1 LKMEESYELELN
13 GKKLTIQ
20 IGKVARQSDGAAL
33 VRLADTMILATAVAA
48 KEVIEGQDFFPLT
61 VDYREKAYAA
71 GRIPGGFF
79 KREGRPTEKEIL
91 SARLIDRSLRP
102 LFPEGYLK
110 EIQVMVMVL
119 SSDQENDADI
129 LGIIG
134 SSIALS
140 ISEIPFYEPIA
151 AVRVGRMDGNLV
163 LNPTFSQLEESDINL
178 VVAGTENNLVMVEGG
193 CQEVSEEDLLSALDF
208 GHKEIKKIIEL
219 QKKIIRDWG
228 KEKPKVEPEPA
239 DPMLLEEVSKS
250 ALMKI
255 KKANRTVDKS
265 ERQSILD
272 EMEESVMLELVEKFP
287 ESETKIASALIELER
302 KDIREMILR
311 EGLRIDGRTPRDIR
325 PITCE
330 IGILPRAHGS
340 ALFTRGQT
348 QSLAVTTLGSK
359 MDEQKIEDLEGEST
373 KSYMLHYNFPPFS
386 VGEVRPVRG
395 PGRREI
401 GHGALAER
409 AIQPVIP
416 KEEVFPYTV
425 RIVSDILESNGSS
438 SMATVCGATLSLMDA
453 GVPIKA
459 PVAGIAMGLI
469 KEDEKTII
477 LTDILGAEDHYGD
490 MDFKITG
497 TRKGIT
503 AFQMD
508 IKISG
513 LNLSIMQEALL
524 QARDARLYILDLM
537 EKTIAK
543 PRPELSVY
551 APRIITFKVK
561 QDKIGEI
568 IGPGGKNIRGIIEQT
583 GAEINIE
590 DDGSVFI
597 ASKDQKAG
605 ELAQELIYKLI
616 EEPEVGKV
624 YLGKVRRITPF
635 GAFVEIL
642 PGQDG
647 LVHISEL
654 DTKRVNRVEDIL
666 NVGDEVTVKVIGI
679 DNEGKIKLSRKA
691 CLSPDHSRKR

>member
-1 LKMEESYELELN
+1 MEKSYELDLD

-20 IGKVARQSDGAAL
+20 IGRVARQADGAAL
-33 VRLADTMILATAVAA
+33 VRLADTMILATAVGTEEA
-48 KEVIEGQDFFPLT
+48 IEGQDFFPLT

-79 KREGRPTEKEIL
+79 KREGRPTEREIL

-102 LFPEGYLK
+102 LFPEGYLN
-110 EIQVMVMVL
+110 EVQVMAMVL

-129 LGIIG
+129 LGILG
-134 SSIALS
+134 SSVALG

-151 AVRVGRMDGNLV
+151 AVRIGRIDGNFV
-163 LNPTFSQLEESDINL
+163 INPTFSQIEESDINL
-178 VVAGTENNLVMVEGG
+178 VVSGTEENIVMVEGG
-193 CQEVSEEDLLSALDF
+193 CQEISEEDLISALDY
-208 GHKEIKKIIEL
+208 GQKWIKKLVGL
-219 QKKIIRDWG
+219 QREIIREFG
-228 KEKPKVEPEPA
+228 KEKPKVEPVPV
-239 DPMLLEEVSKS
+239 DPVLLEEVSKL
-250 ALMKI
+250 AIEKI
-255 KKANRTVDKS
+255 KQANRTLDKVA
-265 ERQSILD
+265 RQKILD
-272 EMEESVMLELVEKFP
+272 EMQESVLQELAEKFP
-287 ESETKIASALIELER
+287 ESETKIASILIDLEQ
-302 KDIREMILR
+302 KDIREMILK
-311 EGLRIDGRTPRDIR
+311 EGVRIDGRKANEIR
-325 PITCE
+325 PVTCE
-330 IGILPRAHGS
+330 ISVLPRAHGS

-348 QSLAVTTLGSK
+348 QALAVATLGSK

-438 SMATVCGATLSLMDA
+438 SMATVCGGTLSLMDA

-469 KEDEKTII
+469 KEEGKTVV

-490 MDFKITG
+490 MDFKVTG

-513 LNLSIMQEALL
+513 LTLSIMQEALH
-524 QARDARLYILDLM
+524 QAREARVYILDIM
-537 EKTIAK
+537 EKTIAQ

-561 QDKIGEI
+561 QNKIGEI
-568 IGPGGKNIRGIIEQT
+568 IGPGGKMIRSIIEQT

-597 ASKDQKAG
+597 SSKDSKAG
-605 ELAQELIYKLI
+605 ELAQELIMKLT
-616 EEPEVGKV
+616 EEPEVGKS
-624 YLGKVRRITPF
+624 YLGKVRRVTAF

-654 DTKRVNRVEDIL
+654 DFKRVNRVEDVL
-666 NVGDEVTVKVIGI
+666 NVGDEVTVKIIGI

-691 CLSPDHSRKR
+691 CLTQNEGRKR

>member
-1 LKMEESYELELN
+1 MEKSYELDLD

-20 IGKVARQSDGAAL
+20 IGRVARQADGAAL
-33 VRLADTMILATAVAA
+33 VRLADTMILATAVGSEEA
-48 KEVIEGQDFFPLT
+48 IEGQDFFPLT

-79 KREGRPTEKEIL
+79 KREGRPTEREIL

-102 LFPEGYLK
+102 LFPEGYMN
-110 EIQVMVMVL
+110 EVQVMAMVL

-129 LGIIG
+129 LGILG
-134 SSIALS
+134 SSIALG

-151 AVRVGRMDGNLV
+151 AVRIGRIEGNFV
-163 LNPTFSQLEESDINL
+163 VNPTFSQIEESDINL
-178 VVAGTENNLVMVEGG
+178 VVSGTEENIVMVEGG
-193 CQEVSEEDLLSALDF
+193 CQEISEEDLISALDY
-208 GHKEIKKIIEL
+208 GQKWIKKLIGL
-219 QKKIIRDWG
+219 QRDIIREFG
-228 KEKPKVEPEPA
+228 KEKPKVEPVPV
-239 DPMLLEEVSKS
+239 DHVLLEEVSKLS
-250 ALMKI
+250 IAKI
-255 KKANRTVDKS
+255 KQANRTLDKVA
-265 ERQSILD
+265 RQKILD
-272 EMEESVMLELVEKFP
+272 DMQEAVLQELAEKFP
-287 ESETKIASALIELER
+287 ESETRIASILIDLEQ
-302 KDIREMILR
+302 KDIREMILK
-311 EGLRIDGRTPRDIR
+311 EGVRIDGRKPNEIR

-330 IGILPRAHGS
+330 IGVLPRAHGS

-348 QSLAVTTLGSK
+348 QALAVATLGSK

-438 SMATVCGATLSLMDA
+438 SMATVCGGTLSLMDA

-469 KEDEKTII
+469 KEEEKTVV

-490 MDFKITG
+490 MDFKVTG

-513 LNLSIMQEALL
+513 LNLPVMQEALH
-524 QARDARLYILDLM
+524 QARDARLYILEIM

-561 QDKIGEI
+561 QAKIGEI
-568 IGPGGKNIRGIIEQT
+568 IGPGGKMIRSIIEQT

-597 ASKDQKAG
+597 SSKDSKAG
-605 ELAQELIYKLI
+605 ELAQELIMKLT
-616 EEPEVGKV
+616 EEPEVGKC
-624 YLGKVRRITPF
+624 YLGKVRRVTAF

-654 DTKRVNRVEDIL
+654 DFKRVNRVEDVL
-666 NVGDEVTVKVIGI
+666 NVGDEVTVKIIGI

-691 CLSPDHSRKR
+691 CLTQNEGGKR

>member
-1 LKMEESYELELN
+1 MEKSYELDLD

-20 IGKVARQSDGAAL
+20 IGRVARQADGAAL
-33 VRLADTMILATAVAA
+33 VRLADTMILATAVGAEEA
-48 KEVIEGQDFFPLT
+48 VEGQDFFPLT

-79 KREGRPTEKEIL
+79 KREGRPTEREIL

-102 LFPEGYLK
+102 LFPEGYLN
-110 EIQVMVMVL
+110 EVQVMAMVL

-129 LGIIG
+129 LGILG
-134 SSIALS
+134 SSIALG

-151 AVRVGRMDGNLV
+151 AVRIGRIDGNFV
-163 LNPTFSQLEESDINL
+163 VNPTFSQIEVSDINL
-178 VVAGTENNLVMVEGG
+178 VVSGTEENIVMVEGG
-193 CQEVSEEDLLSALDF
+193 CQEISEEDLISALDY
-208 GHKEIKKIIEL
+208 GQKWIKKLVGLQREIIQEF
-219 QKKIIRDWG
+219 G
-228 KEKPKVEPEPA
+228 KEKPKVEPLRV
-239 DPMLLEEVSKS
+239 DPVLLEEVSKL
-250 ALMKI
+250 ALDKI
-255 KKANRTVDKS
+255 KLANRTVDKTT
-265 ERQSILD
+265 RQKVLD
-272 EMEESVMLELVEKFP
+272 EMQESVLQELAEKFP
-287 ESETKIASALIELER
+287 ESETKIASILIDLEQ
-302 KDIREMILR
+302 KDIREMILK
-311 EGLRIDGRTPRDIR
+311 EGVRIDGRKAGEIR
-325 PITCE
+325 PVTCE
-330 IGILPRAHGS
+330 IGVLPRAHGS

-348 QSLAVTTLGSK
+348 QALAVATLGSK
-359 MDEQKIEDLEGEST
+359 MDEQRIEDLEGEST

-386 VGEVRPVRG
+386 VGEVKPVRG

-438 SMATVCGATLSLMDA
+438 SMATVCGGTLSLMDA

-459 PVAGIAMGLI
+459 PVAGIAMGLV
-469 KEDEKTII
+469 KEEDKTVI

-490 MDFKITG
+490 MDFKVTG

-513 LNLSIMQEALL
+513 LNLSIMQEALH
-524 QARDARLYILDLM
+524 QAREARVYILDIM

-568 IGPGGKNIRGIIEQT
+568 IGPGGKMIRSIIEQT

-597 ASKDQKAG
+597 SSKDSKAG
-605 ELAQELIYKLI
+605 ELALELIMKLT
-616 EEPEVGKV
+616 EEPEVGKC
-624 YLGKVRRITPF
+624 YLGKVRRVTAF

-654 DTKRVNRVEDIL
+654 DFKRVNRVEDVL
-666 NVGDEVTVKVIGI
+666 NVGDEVTVKIIGI

-691 CLSPDHSRKR
+691 CLTQNEGRKR

>member
-1 LKMEESYELELN
+1 MEKSYELDLD

-20 IGKVARQSDGAAL
+20 IGRVARQADGAAL
-33 VRLADTMILATAVAA
+33 VRLADTMILATAVGTEEA
-48 KEVIEGQDFFPLT
+48 IEGQDFFPLT

-79 KREGRPTEKEIL
+79 KREGRPTEREIL

-102 LFPEGYLK
+102 LFPEGYLN
-110 EIQVMVMVL
+110 EVQVMAMVL

-129 LGIIG
+129 LGILG
-134 SSIALS
+134 SSVALG

-151 AVRVGRMDGNLV
+151 AVRVGRIDGNFV
-163 LNPTFSQLEESDINL
+163 VNPTFSQIEESDINL
-178 VVAGTENNLVMVEGG
+178 VVSGTEENIVMVEGG
-193 CQEVSEEDLLSALDF
+193 CQEISEEDLISALDY
-208 GHKEIKKIIEL
+208 GQKWIKKLVGLQREIIQEF
-219 QKKIIRDWG
+219 G
-228 KEKPKVEPEPA
+228 KEKPKVEPVPV
-239 DPMLLEEVSKS
+239 DPVLLEEVSKLS
-250 ALMKI
+250 MEKI
-255 KKANRTVDKS
+255 KQANRTLDKVA
-265 ERQSILD
+265 RQKILD
-272 EMEESVMLELVEKFP
+272 EMQESVLQELAEKFP
-287 ESETKIASALIELER
+287 ESETKIASILIDLEQ
-302 KDIREMILR
+302 KDIREMILK
-311 EGLRIDGRTPRDIR
+311 EGVRIDGRKANEIR
-325 PITCE
+325 PVTCE
-330 IGILPRAHGS
+330 IGVLPRAHGS

-348 QSLAVTTLGSK
+348 QALAVATLGSK

-438 SMATVCGATLSLMDA
+438 SMATVCGGTLSLMDA

-469 KEDEKTII
+469 KEEEKTVV

-490 MDFKITG
+490 MDFKVTG

-513 LNLSIMQEALL
+513 LNLSIMQEALH
-524 QARDARLYILDLM
+524 QAREARLYILDIM
-537 EKTIAK
+537 EKTIAQ

-568 IGPGGKNIRGIIEQT
+568 IGPGGKMIRSIIEQT

-597 ASKDQKAG
+597 SSKDSKAG
-605 ELAQELIYKLI
+605 ELAQELIMKLT
-616 EEPEVGKV
+616 EEPEVGKC
-624 YLGKVRRITPF
+624 YLGKVRRVTAF
-635 GAFVEIL
+635 GAFVEII

-654 DTKRVNRVEDIL
+654 DFKRVNRVEDVL
-666 NVGDEVTVKVIGI
+666 NVGDEVTVKIIGI

-691 CLSPDHSRKR
+691 CLTQNEGRKS

>member
-1 LKMEESYELELN
+1 MEKSYELDLD
-13 GKKLTIQ
+13 GKKLTVQ
-20 IGKVARQSDGAAL
+20 IGRVARQADGAAL
-33 VRLADTMILATAVAA
+33 VRLADTMILATAVGAEEA
-48 KEVIEGQDFFPLT
+48 IEGQDFFPLT

-79 KREGRPTEKEIL
+79 KREGRPTEREIL

-102 LFPEGYLK
+102 LFPEGYLN
-110 EIQVMVMVL
+110 EVQVMAMVL

-129 LGIIG
+129 LGILG
-134 SSIALS
+134 SSIALG

-151 AVRVGRMDGNLV
+151 AVRIGRIDGNFV
-163 LNPTFSQLEESDINL
+163 VNPTFSQIEESDINL
-178 VVAGTENNLVMVEGG
+178 VVSGTEKNIVMVEGG
-193 CQEVSEEDLLSALDF
+193 CQEISEEDLISALDY
-208 GHKEIKKIIEL
+208 GQKWIKKLVGLQREIIQEF
-219 QKKIIRDWG
+219 G
-228 KEKPKVEPEPA
+228 KEKPKVEPVPV
-239 DPMLLEEVSKS
+239 DPVLLEEVSKL
-250 ALMKI
+250 AIEKI
-255 KKANRTVDKS
+255 KQANRTLDKVA
-265 ERQSILD
+265 RQKILD
-272 EMEESVMLELVEKFP
+272 EMQESVLQELAEKFP
-287 ESETKIASALIELER
+287 ESETKIASILIDLEQ
-302 KDIREMILR
+302 KDIREMILK
-311 EGLRIDGRTPRDIR
+311 EGVRIDGRKVNEIR
-325 PITCE
+325 PVTCE
-330 IGILPRAHGS
+330 IGVLPRAHGS

-348 QSLAVTTLGSK
+348 QALAVATLGSK

-438 SMATVCGATLSLMDA
+438 SMATVCGGTLSLMDA

-469 KEDEKTII
+469 KEEDRTVI

-490 MDFKITG
+490 MDFKVTG

-513 LNLSIMQEALL
+513 LNLSIMQEALC
-524 QARDARLYILDLM
+524 QARDARVYILDIM

-568 IGPGGKNIRGIIEQT
+568 IGPGGKMIRSIIEQT

-597 ASKDQKAG
+597 SSKDSKAG
-605 ELAQELIYKLI
+605 ELAQELIMKLT
-616 EEPEVGKV
+616 EEPEVGKS
-624 YLGKVRRITPF
+624 YLGKVRRVTAF

-654 DTKRVNRVEDIL
+654 DFKRVNRVEDVL
-666 NVGDEVTVKVIGI
+666 NVGDEVTVKIIGI

-691 CLSPDHSRKR
+691 CLTADQSRKR

>member
-1 LKMEESYELELN
+1 MEKSYELDLE
-13 GKKLTIQ
+13 GRKLTIQ
-20 IGKVARQSDGAAL
+20 IGRVARQADGAAL

-48 KEVIEGQDFFPLT
+48 DEAVEGQDFFPLT

-79 KREGRPTEKEIL
+79 KREGRPTEREIL

-102 LFPEGYLK
+102 LFPEGYFN
-110 EIQVMVMVL
+110 EVQVMAMVL

-129 LGIIG
+129 LGILG
-134 SSIALS
+134 SSVALS
-140 ISEIPFYEPIA
+140 ISGIPFYEPIA
-151 AVRVGRMDGNLV
+151 AVRIGRIDGNFV
-163 LNPTFSQLEESDINL
+163 VNPTFNQTEESDINL
-178 VVAGTENNLVMVEGG
+178 VVSGTEENIVMVEGG
-193 CQEVSEEDLLSALDF
+193 CQEISEEDLISALDY
-208 GHKEIKKIIEL
+208 GQKWIKQLIGLQNEIIKEF
-219 QKKIIRDWG
+219 G
-228 KEKPKVEPEPA
+228 KEKPKVEPVPI
-239 DPMLLEEVSKS
+239 DPVLLEEVNKL
-250 ALMKI
+250 AMDKI
-255 KKANRTVDKS
+255 KQANRIIDKN
-265 ERQSILD
+265 ERQKVLD
-272 EMEESVMLELVEKFP
+272 EMQESVLQDLAEKFP
-287 ESETKIASALIELER
+287 ESETKIASILIDLEQ
-302 KDIREMILR
+302 KDIRQMILN
-311 EGLRIDGRTPRDIR
+311 EGIRIDGRKAKEIR

-330 IGILPRAHGS
+330 VGVLPRAHGS

-348 QSLAVTTLGSK
+348 QALAVTTLGSK

-438 SMATVCGATLSLMDA
+438 SMATVCGGTLSLMDA

-459 PVAGIAMGLI
+459 PVAGIAMGLV
-469 KEDEKTII
+469 KEENKTVI

-490 MDFKITG
+490 MDFKVTG

-513 LNLSIMQEALL
+513 LNLSIMQEALNRAKE
-524 QARDARLYILDLM
+524 ARIYVLDIM
-537 EKTIAK
+537 EKTIAQ

-568 IGPGGKNIRGIIEQT
+568 IGPGGKMIRSIIEQT

-597 ASKDQKAG
+597 SSKDSKAG
-605 ELAQELIYKLI
+605 ELAQQLIMKLT
-616 EEPEVGKV
+616 EEPEVGKC
-624 YLGKVRRITPF
+624 YLGKVRRVTAF

-654 DTKRVNRVEDIL
+654 DFKRVARVEDVL
-666 NVGDEVTVKVIGI
+666 NVGDEVTVKIIGI

-691 CLSPDHSRKR
+691 CLTKK

>member
-1 LKMEESYELELN
+1 MEKSYELDLD

-20 IGKVARQSDGAAL
+20 IGRVARQADGAAL
-33 VRLADTMILATAVAA
+33 VRLADTMILATAVGTEEA
-48 KEVIEGQDFFPLT
+48 IEGQDFFPLT

-79 KREGRPTEKEIL
+79 KREGRPTEREIL

-102 LFPEGYLK
+102 LFPEGYLN
-110 EIQVMVMVL
+110 EVQVMAMVL

-129 LGIIG
+129 LGILG
-134 SSIALS
+134 SSVALG

-151 AVRVGRMDGNLV
+151 AVRIGRIDGNFV
-163 LNPTFSQLEESDINL
+163 INPTFSQIEESDINL
-178 VVAGTENNLVMVEGG
+178 VVSGTEENIVMVEGG
-193 CQEVSEEDLLSALDF
+193 CQEISEEDLISALDY
-208 GHKEIKKIIEL
+208 GQKWIKKLVGL
-219 QKKIIRDWG
+219 QREIIREFG
-228 KEKPKVEPEPA
+228 KEKPKVEPVPV
-239 DPMLLEEVSKS
+239 DPVLLEEVSKL
-250 ALMKI
+250 AIEKI
-255 KKANRTVDKS
+255 KQANRTLDKVA
-265 ERQSILD
+265 RQKILD
-272 EMEESVMLELVEKFP
+272 EMQESVLQELAEKFP
-287 ESETKIASALIELER
+287 ESETKIASILIDLEQ
-302 KDIREMILR
+302 KDIREMILK
-311 EGLRIDGRTPRDIR
+311 EGLRIDGRKANEIR
-325 PITCE
+325 PVTCE
-330 IGILPRAHGS
+330 ISVLPRAHGS

-348 QSLAVTTLGSK
+348 QALAVATLGSK

-438 SMATVCGATLSLMDA
+438 SMATVCGGTLSLMDA

-469 KEDEKTII
+469 KEEGKTVV

-490 MDFKITG
+490 MDFKVTG

-513 LNLSIMQEALL
+513 LTLSIMQEALH
-524 QARDARLYILDLM
+524 QAREARVYILDIM
-537 EKTIAK
+537 EKTIAQ

-561 QDKIGEI
+561 QNKIGEI
-568 IGPGGKNIRGIIEQT
+568 IGPGGKMIRSIIEQT

-597 ASKDQKAG
+597 SSKDSKAG
-605 ELAQELIYKLI
+605 ELAQELIMKLT
-616 EEPEVGKV
+616 EEPEVGKS
-624 YLGKVRRITPF
+624 YLGKVRRVTAF

-654 DTKRVNRVEDIL
+654 DFKRVNRVEDVL
-666 NVGDEVTVKVIGI
+666 NVGDEVTVKIIGI

-691 CLSPDHSRKR
+691 CLTQNEGRKR

>member
-1 LKMEESYELELN
+1 MEESYELDLD
-13 GKKLTIQ
+13 GKKLSIQ
-20 IGKVARQSDGAAL
+20 IGKVARQADGAAI

-48 KEVIEGQDFFPLT
+48 KEAIEGQDFFPLT

-91 SARLIDRSLRP
+91 SSRLIDRSLRP
-102 LFPEGYLK
+102 LFPEGYLN

-134 SSIALS
+134 ASISLC
-140 ISEIPFYEPIA
+140 ISEISFDRPIA
-151 AVRVGRMDGNLV
+151 AVGIGRIDGNLV
-163 LNPTFSQLEESDINL
+163 LNPTFAQLEESDINL
-178 VVAGTENNLVMVEGG
+178 VVAGTEDSIVMVEGG
-193 CQEVSEEDLLSALDF
+193 CSEISEEDLLSVLDF
-208 GHKEIKKIIEL
+208 GQKWIRKIIEL
-219 QKKIIRDWG
+219 QKKIIQELG
-228 KEKPKVEPEPA
+228 KEKSRVEAVTLDSE
-239 DPMLLEEVSKS
+239 LVEEVSKL
-250 ALMKI
+250 ALEKI
-255 KKANRTVDKS
+255 NEANRITDKTS
-265 ERQSILD
+265 RQSVLD
-272 EMEESVMLELVEKFP
+272 QIEEKVMLELAEKFP
-287 ESETKIASALIELER
+287 ESETKIASALVELER
-302 KDIREMILR
+302 KNLREMVLK
-311 EGLRIDGRTPRDIR
+311 EGIRIDGRKPQDIR
-325 PITCE
+325 AITCE
-330 IGILPRAHGS
+330 IGVLPRAHGS

-348 QSLAVTTLGSK
+348 QSLVVTTLGTK
-359 MDEQKIEDLEGEST
+359 MDEQRIEDLEGEST

-386 VGEVRPVRG
+386 VGEVRPARG

-409 AIQPVIP
+409 AIQPLIP

-438 SMATVCGATLSLMDA
+438 SMATVCGGSLALMDA

-469 KEDEKTII
+469 KNEEKAVI

-490 MDFKITG
+490 MDFKVTG

-513 LNLSIMQEALL
+513 LNLEIMREALL
-524 QARDARLYILDLM
+524 QAREARLYILDLM
-537 EKTIAK
+537 EKTIAS

-551 APRIITFKVK
+551 APRIITLKVK
-561 QDKIGEI
+561 QDKIGNI
-568 IGPGGKNIRGIIEQT
+568 IGPGGKTIRSIIEQT
-583 GAEINIE
+583 GAEIDIE

-597 ASKDQKAG
+597 SAKDQKAG
-605 ELAQELIYKLI
+605 ELAQELILKLI

-635 GAFVEIL
+635 GAFVEII

-654 DTKRVNRVEDIL
+654 DTTRVNRVEDIL
-666 NVGDEVTVKVIGI
+666 RVGDEVKVKIIGI
-679 DNEGKIKLSRKA
+679 DSEGKIKLSRKA
-691 CLSPDHSRKR
+691 CLSPDQGKRR

>member
-1 LKMEESYELELN
+1 MEKNYELDLD
-13 GKKLTIQ
+13 GKKLTVQ
-20 IGKVARQSDGAAL
+20 IGRVARQADGAAL
-33 VRLADTMILATAVAA
+33 VRLADTVILATAVGAEEA
-48 KEVIEGQDFFPLT
+48 IEGQDFFPLT

-79 KREGRPTEKEIL
+79 KREGRPTEREIL

-102 LFPEGYLK
+102 LFPEGYLN
-110 EIQVMVMVL
+110 EVQVMAMVL

-129 LGIIG
+129 LGILG
-134 SSIALS
+134 SSIALG
-140 ISEIPFYEPIA
+140 ISEIPFYEPIS
-151 AVRVGRMDGNLV
+151 AVRIGRIDGNFV
-163 LNPTFSQLEESDINL
+163 VNPTFSQIEESDINL
-178 VVAGTENNLVMVEGG
+178 VVSGTEENIVMVEGG
-193 CQEVSEEDLLSALDF
+193 CQEISEEDLISALDY
-208 GHKEIKKIIEL
+208 GQKWIKKLVEL
-219 QKKIIRDWG
+219 QREIIREFG
-228 KEKPKVEPEPA
+228 KEKPKVEPVPV
-239 DPMLLEEVSKS
+239 DPVLLEEVSKLS
-250 ALMKI
+250 MEII
-255 KKANRTVDKS
+255 KQANRTLDKVA
-265 ERQSILD
+265 RQKILD
-272 EMEESVMLELVEKFP
+272 EMQESVLQELAEKFP
-287 ESETKIASALIELER
+287 ESETRIASILIDLEQ
-302 KDIREMILR
+302 KDIREMILK
-311 EGLRIDGRTPRDIR
+311 EGVRIDGRKPNEIR

-330 IGILPRAHGS
+330 VGVLPRAHGS

-348 QSLAVTTLGSK
+348 QALAVATLGSK
-359 MDEQKIEDLEGEST
+359 MDEQRIEDLEGEST

-401 GHGALAER
+401 GHGALSER

-438 SMATVCGATLSLMDA
+438 SMATVCGGTLSLMDA

-469 KEDEKTII
+469 KEEDRTVI

-490 MDFKITG
+490 MDFKVTG

-513 LNLSIMQEALL
+513 LSLSIMQEALC
-524 QARDARLYILDLM
+524 QARDARIYILDIM

-568 IGPGGKNIRGIIEQT
+568 IGPGGKMIRSIIEQT

-597 ASKDQKAG
+597 SSKDSKAG
-605 ELAQELIYKLI
+605 ELALELIMKLT
-616 EEPEVGKV
+616 EEPEVGKC
-624 YLGKVRRITPF
+624 YLGKVRRVTAF
-635 GAFVEIL
+635 GAFVEII

-654 DTKRVNRVEDIL
+654 DFKRVNRVEDVL
-666 NVGDEVTVKVIGI
+666 NVGDEVTVKIIGI

-691 CLSPDHSRKR
+691 CLTQNEGRKG

>member
-1 LKMEESYELELN
+1 
-13 GKKLTIQ
+13 
-20 IGKVARQSDGAAL
+20 
-33 VRLADTMILATAVAA
+33 
-48 KEVIEGQDFFPLT
+48 
-61 VDYREKAYAA
+61 
-71 GRIPGGFF
+71 
-79 KREGRPTEKEIL
+79 
-91 SARLIDRSLRP
+91 
-102 LFPEGYLK
+102 
-110 EIQVMVMVL
+110 
-119 SSDQENDADI
+119 
-129 LGIIG
+129 
-134 SSIALS
+134 
-140 ISEIPFYEPIA
+140 
-151 AVRVGRMDGNLV
+151 
-163 LNPTFSQLEESDINL
+163 
-178 VVAGTENNLVMVEGG
+178 VVSGTEENIVMVEGG
-193 CQEVSEEDLLSALDF
+193 CQEISEEDLISALDY
-208 GHKEIKKIIEL
+208 GQKWIKKLVGLQREIIQEF
-219 QKKIIRDWG
+219 G
-228 KEKPKVEPEPA
+228 KEKPKVEPVPV
-239 DPMLLEEVSKS
+239 DPVLLEKVSKL
-250 ALMKI
+250 AIEKI
-255 KKANRTVDKS
+255 KQANRTLDKVA
-265 ERQSILD
+265 RQKILD
-272 EMEESVMLELVEKFP
+272 EMQESVLQELAEKFP
-287 ESETKIASALIELER
+287 ESETKIASILIDLEQ
-302 KDIREMILR
+302 KDIREMILK
-311 EGLRIDGRTPRDIR
+311 ESVRIDGRKPNEIR

-330 IGILPRAHGS
+330 IGVLPRAHGS

-348 QSLAVTTLGSK
+348 QSLAVTTLGSI
-359 MDEQKIEDLEGEST
+359 MDEQRIEDLEGEST

-386 VGEVRPVRG
+386 VGEVKPVRG

-438 SMATVCGATLSLMDA
+438 SMATVCGGTLSLMDA

-469 KEDEKTII
+469 KEEEKTVV

-490 MDFKITG
+490 MDFKVTG

-513 LNLSIMQEALL
+513 LTLSIMQEALH
-524 QARDARLYILDLM
+524 QAREARVYILDIM
-537 EKTIAK
+537 EKTIAQ

-551 APRIITFKVK
+551 APRIIIFKVK

-568 IGPGGKNIRGIIEQT
+568 IGPGGKMIRSIIKQT

-597 ASKDQKAG
+597 SSKDSKAG
-605 ELAQELIYKLI
+605 ELAQELIMKLT
-616 EEPEVGKV
+616 EEPEVGKS
-624 YLGKVRRITPF
+624 YLGKVRRVTAF

-654 DTKRVNRVEDIL
+654 DFKRVNRVEDVL
-666 NVGDEVTVKVIGI
+666 NVGDEVTVKIIGI

-691 CLSPDHSRKR
+691 CLTQNEGGKR

>member
-1 LKMEESYELELN
+1 MEKSYELDLD

-20 IGKVARQSDGAAL
+20 IGRVARQADGAAL
-33 VRLADTMILATAVAA
+33 VRLADTMILATAVGTEEA
-48 KEVIEGQDFFPLT
+48 IEGQDFFPLT

-79 KREGRPTEKEIL
+79 KREGRPTEREIL

-102 LFPEGYLK
+102 LFPEGYLN
-110 EIQVMVMVL
+110 EVQVMAMVL

-129 LGIIG
+129 LGILG
-134 SSIALS
+134 SSVALG

-151 AVRVGRMDGNLV
+151 AVRIGRIDGNFV
-163 LNPTFSQLEESDINL
+163 INPTFSQIEESDINL
-178 VVAGTENNLVMVEGG
+178 VVSGTEENIVMVEGG
-193 CQEVSEEDLLSALDF
+193 CQEISEEDLISALDY
-208 GHKEIKKIIEL
+208 GQKWIKKLVGL
-219 QKKIIRDWG
+219 QREIIREFG
-228 KEKPKVEPEPA
+228 KEKPKVEPVPV
-239 DPMLLEEVSKS
+239 DPVLLEEVSKL
-250 ALMKI
+250 AIEKI
-255 KKANRTVDKS
+255 KQANRTLDKVA
-265 ERQSILD
+265 RQKILD
-272 EMEESVMLELVEKFP
+272 EMQESVLQELAEKFP
-287 ESETKIASALIELER
+287 ESETKIASILIDLEQ
-302 KDIREMILR
+302 KDIREMILK
-311 EGLRIDGRTPRDIR
+311 EGLRIDGRKANEIR
-325 PITCE
+325 PVTCE
-330 IGILPRAHGS
+330 ISVLPRAHGS

-348 QSLAVTTLGSK
+348 QALAVATLGSK

-438 SMATVCGATLSLMDA
+438 SMATVCGGTLSLMDA

-469 KEDEKTII
+469 KEEGKTVV

-490 MDFKITG
+490 MDFKVTG

-513 LNLSIMQEALL
+513 LTLSIMQEALH
-524 QARDARLYILDLM
+524 QAREARVYILDIM
-537 EKTIAK
+537 EKTIAQ

-561 QDKIGEI
+561 QNKIGEI
-568 IGPGGKNIRGIIEQT
+568 IGPGGKMIRSIIEQT

-597 ASKDQKAG
+597 SSKDSKAG
-605 ELAQELIYKLI
+605 ELAQELIMKLT
-616 EEPEVGKV
+616 EEPEVGKS
-624 YLGKVRRITPF
+624 YLGKVRRVTAF

-654 DTKRVNRVEDIL
+654 DFKRVNRVEDVL
-666 NVGDEVTVKVIGI
+666 NVGDEVTVKIIGI

-691 CLSPDHSRKR
+691 CLVQSDGRKG

>member
-1 LKMEESYELELN
+1 MEKSYELDLD

-20 IGKVARQSDGAAL
+20 IGRVARQADGAAL
-33 VRLADTMILATAVAA
+33 VRLADTMILATAVGTEEA
-48 KEVIEGQDFFPLT
+48 IEGQDFFPLT
-61 VDYREKAYAA
+61 VDYREKAYAV

-79 KREGRPTEKEIL
+79 KREGRPTEREIL

-102 LFPEGYLK
+102 LFPEGYLN
-110 EIQVMVMVL
+110 EVQVMAMVL

-129 LGIIG
+129 LGILG
-134 SSIALS
+134 SSVALG

-151 AVRVGRMDGNLV
+151 AVRIGRIDGNFV
-163 LNPTFSQLEESDINL
+163 VNPTFSQIEESDINL
-178 VVAGTENNLVMVEGG
+178 VVSGTEENIVMVEGG
-193 CQEVSEEDLLSALDF
+193 CQEISEEDLISALDY
-208 GHKEIKKIIEL
+208 GQKWIKKLVGLQREIIQEF
-219 QKKIIRDWG
+219 G
-228 KEKPKVEPEPA
+228 KEKPKVEPVSV
-239 DPMLLEEVSKS
+239 DPVLLEEVSKL
-250 ALMKI
+250 AIEKI
-255 KKANRTVDKS
+255 KQANRTLDKVA
-265 ERQSILD
+265 RQKILD
-272 EMEESVMLELVEKFP
+272 EMQESVLQELAEKFP
-287 ESETKIASALIELER
+287 ESETKIASILIDLEQ
-302 KDIREMILR
+302 KDIREMILK
-311 EGLRIDGRTPRDIR
+311 EGVRIDGRKANEIR
-325 PITCE
+325 PVTCE
-330 IGILPRAHGS
+330 IGVLPRAHGS

-359 MDEQKIEDLEGEST
+359 MDEQRIEDLEGEST

-386 VGEVRPVRG
+386 VGEVKPVRG

-438 SMATVCGATLSLMDA
+438 SMATVCGGTLSLMDA

-469 KEDEKTII
+469 KEEDKTVI

-490 MDFKITG
+490 MDFKVTG

-513 LNLSIMQEALL
+513 LTLSIMQEALH
-524 QARDARLYILDLM
+524 QAREARVYILDIM
-537 EKTIAK
+537 EKTIAQ

-551 APRIITFKVK
+551 APRIIIFKVK

-568 IGPGGKNIRGIIEQT
+568 IGPGGKMIRSIIKQT

-597 ASKDQKAG
+597 SSKDSKAG
-605 ELAQELIYKLI
+605 ELAQELIMKLT
-616 EEPEVGKV
+616 EEPEVGKS
-624 YLGKVRRITPF
+624 YLGKVRRVTAF
-635 GAFVEIL
+635 GAFVEVL

-654 DTKRVNRVEDIL
+654 DFKRVNRVEDVL
-666 NVGDEVTVKVIGI
+666 NVGDEVTVKIIGI

-691 CLSPDHSRKR
+691 CLTQNEGGKR

>member
-1 LKMEESYELELN
+1 MEKSYELDLD

-20 IGKVARQSDGAAL
+20 IGRVARQADGAAL
-33 VRLADTMILATAVAA
+33 VRLVDTMILATAVGSEEA
-48 KEVIEGQDFFPLT
+48 IEGQDFFPLT

-79 KREGRPTEKEIL
+79 KREGRPTEREIL

-102 LFPEGYLK
+102 LFPEGYMN
-110 EIQVMVMVL
+110 EVQVMAMVL

-129 LGIIG
+129 LGILG
-134 SSIALS
+134 SSIALG

-151 AVRVGRMDGNLV
+151 AVRVGRIDGNFV
-163 LNPTFSQLEESDINL
+163 VNPTFSQIEESDINL
-178 VVAGTENNLVMVEGG
+178 VVSGTEENIVMVEGG
-193 CQEVSEEDLLSALDF
+193 CQEISEEDLISALDY
-208 GHKEIKKIIEL
+208 GQKWIKKLIGL
-219 QKKIIRDWG
+219 QRDIIREFG
-228 KEKPKVEPEPA
+228 KEKPKVEPVPV
-239 DPMLLEEVSKS
+239 DHVLLEEVSKLS
-250 ALMKI
+250 IAKI
-255 KKANRTVDKS
+255 KQANRTLDKVA
-265 ERQSILD
+265 RQKILD
-272 EMEESVMLELVEKFP
+272 DMQEAVLQELAEKFP
-287 ESETKIASALIELER
+287 ESETRIASILIDLEQ
-302 KDIREMILR
+302 KDIREMILK
-311 EGLRIDGRTPRDIR
+311 EGVRIDGRKPNEIR

-330 IGILPRAHGS
+330 IGVLPRAHGS

-348 QSLAVTTLGSK
+348 QALAVATLGSK

-438 SMATVCGATLSLMDA
+438 SMATVCGGTLSLMDA

-469 KEDEKTII
+469 KKEEKTVV

-490 MDFKITG
+490 MDFKVTG

-513 LNLSIMQEALL
+513 LNLPVMQEALH
-524 QARDARLYILDLM
+524 QARDARLYILEIM

-561 QDKIGEI
+561 QAKIGEI
-568 IGPGGKNIRGIIEQT
+568 IGPGGKMIRSIIEQT

-597 ASKDQKAG
+597 SSKDSKAG
-605 ELAQELIYKLI
+605 ELAQELIMKLT
-616 EEPEVGKV
+616 EEPEVGKC
-624 YLGKVRRITPF
+624 YPGKVRRVTAF

-654 DTKRVNRVEDIL
+654 DFKRVNRVEDVL
-666 NVGDEVTVKVIGI
+666 NVGDEVTVKIIGI

-691 CLSPDHSRKR
+691 CLTQNEGGKR

>member
-1 LKMEESYELELN
+1 MEESYVLDLD
-13 GKKLTIQ
+13 GKKLVIQ

-33 VRLADTMILATAVAA
+33 VRLADTMILATAVAS

-102 LFPEGYLK
+102 LFPDGYLN

-134 SSIALS
+134 SSVALG
-140 ISEIPFYEPIA
+140 ISGIPFYEPIA
-151 AVRVGRMDGNLV
+151 SVRVGRIEGKLV
-163 LNPTFSQLEESDINL
+163 LNPTFSQLEESAINL
-178 VVAGTENNLVMVEGG
+178 VVAGTEENIVMVEGG
-193 CQEVSEEDLLSALDF
+193 CQEISEEDLLSALDF

-219 QKKIIRDWG
+219 QKKIIQDWG
-228 KEKPKVEPEPA
+228 KEKPEVEPEPM
-239 DPMLLEEVSKS
+239 DPVLFEEVSRL
-250 ALMKI
+250 ALEKI

-265 ERQSILD
+265 ERQSLVD
-272 EMEESVMLELVEKFP
+272 EMEESVMLELTEKFP
-287 ESETKIASALIELER
+287 ESETKIASILIELER

-311 EGLRIDGRTPRDIR
+311 QGLRIDGRTSKEIR
-325 PITCE
+325 PISCE
-330 IGILPRAHGS
+330 VGVLPRAHGS

-438 SMATVCGATLSLMDA
+438 SMATVCGGTLSLMDA

-469 KEDEKTII
+469 KEEEKAII

-490 MDFKITG
+490 MDFKVTG
-497 TRKGIT
+497 SRRGIT

-513 LNLSIMQEALL
+513 LDLNIIQEALI
-524 QARDARLYILDLM
+524 QAREARLYILDLM

-597 ASKDQKAG
+597 SAKDPKAG
-605 ELAQELIYKLI
+605 EMAQELIYKLI

-624 YLGKVRRITPF
+624 YLGKVKRITPF
-635 GAFVEIL
+635 GAFVEII

-666 NVGDEVTVKVIGI
+666 NVGDEVNVKVIGI

-691 CLSPDHSRKR
+691 CLLPDQSRKR